1 MSADTTLMPIP
12 GADRSRARAARR
24 DAARRRPGRARRPVE
39 GPDPRRARSRRARA
53 QAGQAARQADL
64 ALDLQ
69 SRGQRL
75 RGDERHRQGA
85 AAAGSPSASSS
96 RGPKWSRRRF
106 RPTAR
111 ANGCCKTHDGHDF
124 EMVFI
129 PDADRGTLVRVEP
142 GRLHAQLP
150 LLPHRHDAAGAQPR
164 AGGDRRPGDARPRR
178 ARRMAVASP
187 KGGC

>member
-1 MSADTTLMPIP
+1 MSADTSLD
-12 GADRSRARAARR
+12 AHSRARRSRARAARG
-24 DAARRRPGRARRPVE
+24 D
-39 GPDPRRARSRRARA
+39 RRAPTAGSSWSACRRTQIRA
-53 QAGQAARQADL
+53 ALEAAGLEPEAGQASRQADL

-85 AAAGSPSASSS
+85 ARRGSPSASSS
-96 RGPKWSRRRF
+96 RGPKWSRRRC

-111 ANGCCKTHDGHDF
+111 ANGCCDPRRPRFRDGVH
-124 EMVFI
+124 
-129 PDADRGTLVRVEP
+129 PRRRPRHLVRVEP